1 MKQDQVL
8 RNKIITQLNINQ
20 CIRNIGVD
28 DPVYCE
34 NNCCR
39 DNLQIEGWYVNAD
52 IKEIINISD
61 EINEVSEF
69 IKEIADETKM
79 LGLNAAIEAAR
90 AGDAGR
96 GFGVVADEIRKLS
109 VRVMA
114 LTNSGLFFNM

>member
-1 MKQDQVL
+1 
-8 RNKIITQLNINQ
+8 LNINQ

>member
-8 RNKIITQLNINQ
+8 LNKIITQLNINQ